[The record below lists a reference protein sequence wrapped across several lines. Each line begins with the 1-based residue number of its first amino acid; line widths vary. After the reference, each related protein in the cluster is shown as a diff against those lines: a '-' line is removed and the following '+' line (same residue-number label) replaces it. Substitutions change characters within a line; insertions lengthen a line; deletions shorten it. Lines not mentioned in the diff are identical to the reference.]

1 MAGASPVSYFDRRPP
16 ANDPPIFLISSATAG
31 RQING
36 GYWFRILGCEQVGRI
51 IVDIDANIGVFTLY
65 ASRKAP

>member
-1 MAGASPVSYFDRRPP
+1 MAGASPVSYFDRRPL

-36 GYWFRILGCEQVGRI
+36 GYWFRILGCEME
-51 IVDIDANIGVFTLY
+51 DIGSESSV
-65 ASRKAP
+65 ASRWAASS